1 MAYRKVKDVL
11 AANGEY
17 VDQQGQQK
25 TRWIRVGTMLKNDQS
40 GQTAIKMDCLPI
52 GAEFDGWLVL
62 KDPQQPRD
70 GEQKRQ
76 ARPQRQQD
84 EDTDGFRDDDIPF

>member
-62 KDPQQPRD
+62 KDPQPRD